1 LFQNWWFFF
10 SFFPFFKGFAA
21 WFALW
26 SPTNYLIFF
35 LSSLFLLSSFSFLS
49 FSLGFVS
56 INIVTQLI
64 LNYT

>member
-1 LFQNWWFFF
+1 LLPVLLFDHPPPL
-10 SFFPFFKGFAA
+10 PFFLF
-21 WFALW
+21 
-26 SPTNYLIFF
+26 
-35 LSSLFLLSSFSFLS
+35 SSLLHSFYLSISLSFLS